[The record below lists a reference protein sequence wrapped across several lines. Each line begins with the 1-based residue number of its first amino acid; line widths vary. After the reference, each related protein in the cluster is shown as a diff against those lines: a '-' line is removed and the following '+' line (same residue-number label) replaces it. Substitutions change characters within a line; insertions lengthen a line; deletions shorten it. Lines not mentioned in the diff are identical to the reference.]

1 MTNEQAKATHEEW
14 HAAKGGP
21 PITIYA
27 YHEAS
32 DGTRH
37 VYNVAHVFTQVAAKR
52 IANLPALEASHAALL
67 RELVDLEAAADDAN
81 ATWGERDKLC
91 IFCGANRY
99 TGTVGIAHNNLCQIL
114 KARAAIQRATPT

>member
-67 RELVDLEAAADDAN
+67 KACERALLALEHPMTTPGIRPTVVLKQAIAAAQGV
-81 ATWGERDKLC
+81 T
-91 IFCGANRY
+91 
-99 TGTVGIAHNNLCQIL
+99 T
-114 KARAAIQRATPT
+114 